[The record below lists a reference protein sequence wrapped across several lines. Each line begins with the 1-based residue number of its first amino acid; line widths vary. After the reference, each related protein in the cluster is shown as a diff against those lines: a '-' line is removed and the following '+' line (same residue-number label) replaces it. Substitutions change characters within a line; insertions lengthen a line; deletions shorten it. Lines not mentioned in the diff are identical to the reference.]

1 MQKSAV
7 NDQIQRVDWLK
18 TQHQKLNCLLQQ
30 CKQFSQQ
37 EKKISFL
44 YSLLEIRNFFLK
56 QQNLKKKIEALS
68 RQDQVIFLYF
78 IASGQA
84 ARLFPEVS
92 SDDIET
98 QKLQSVLP
106 TLRDIENFYSMIGG
120 ILGYQV
126 TILKILIEESSSIEY
141 KLFPPKGIDISK
153 RSSEINSYIIEG
165 ILQQNIFAEIY
176 PIGGIGD
183 RFKCSSL
190 SPEESVPT
198 ARVPFLGRTLLE
210 GLIRDLQGREYL
222 HYLVTGKQLIT
233 PIILMTSEED
243 NHSHIFNICRENQ
256 FFGRTKEKIFF
267 LSQPLVPTFTK
278 WGHWCLKNE
287 IAFLCKPGGHGAIWK
302 LALDSGG
309 FSWLEKMGRKK
320 VLIRQ
325 INNPIAGCD
334 YGILAFAGI
343 GAYKDA
349 SFGFASCLRQIKT
362 KEGVNVIKYS
372 DELQKSILSCI
383 EYCDFEKYQM
393 SDTAVN
399 PNSIY
404 SSFPS
409 NTNIIFGDIPTLQ
422 IATRQMPYPNF
433 IINFKED
440 THLAEGKTLVTEK
453 IARLESTMQHISE
466 APIIVNSNTTYL
478 TLHDR
483 KKTISAV
490 KRYQQEGDDSLET
503 VERGFR
509 DLLYNNLLL
518 LQDHCNWKLEL
529 SICENLKFFPTIFLY
544 HPALGPLYSIISQKL
559 ISGILYKKSELQLEI
574 AEIFMDKISIEGSLI
589 IKAKNI
595 TGHWKDSKMN
605 FSSKVGKCLLQ
616 NVKIKNKGIDYSS
629 ENVFWK
635 NSISRTEVCYIE
647 LEGNSLFIAQNIVIE
662 GNQHIFVPNGKKM
675 IARSVG
681 GGISYQIVP
690 LLTEE
695 EKLWDVQLDE
705 DLSIALIKRRYNE
718 RGHLENDPF

>member
-7 NDQIQRVDWLK
+7 NDQMQRVDWLK
-18 TQHQKLNCLLQQ
+18 NQHKKLTYLLQQ
-30 CKQFSQQ
+30 CNQFSQQ

-44 YSLLEIRNFFLK
+44 YSLVEIKNFFSK
-56 QQNLKKKIEALS
+56 QNNLKKNIEALS
-68 RQDQVIFLYF
+68 RQDQLIFLYF

-84 ARLFPEVS
+84 VRLFPEVS
-92 SDDIET
+92 SDHIET
-98 QKLQSVLP
+98 QKLNNVLP
-106 TLRDIENFYSMIGG
+106 TLRDLENFYSMIGG
-120 ILGYQV
+120 ILGYQI
-126 TILKILIEESSSIEY
+126 TILKLLLDESAHIEY
-141 KLFPPKGIDISK
+141 DLFPPEGIDISQC
-153 RSSEINSYIIEG
+153 SSEVNSYIIEG
-165 ILQQNIFAEIY
+165 VMQQNIFAEIY

-190 SPEESVPT
+190 SAETSVPT

-222 HYLVTGKQLIT
+222 YYLITDKQLIT

-243 NHSHIFNICRENQ
+243 NHSHIFNICREKQ

-287 IAFLCKPGGHGAIWK
+287 ITFLCKPGGHGAIWK

-309 FSWLEKMGRKK
+309 FSWLQKMGRKK
-320 VLIRQ
+320 ILIRQ

-362 KEGVNVIKYS
+362 KEGVNVVKYS
-372 DELQKSILSCI
+372 PRLQKSILSCI

-393 SDTAVN
+393 SDIAVN
-399 PNSIY
+399 PSSIY

-409 NTNIIFGDIPTLQ
+409 NTNIIFGDIATLR

-440 THLAEGKTLVTEK
+440 IHFSQEKTLVTEK

-490 KRYQQEGDDSLET
+490 KRYQQEAEDSLET
-503 VERGFR
+503 VEGGFS
-509 DLLYNNLLL
+509 DLLHNNLLL
-518 LQDHCNWKLEL
+518 LQNHCNWKLEFNL
-529 SICENLKFFPTIFLY
+529 CENLNFFPTIFLY

-559 ISGILYKKSELQLEI
+559 TSGIFYKKSELQLEI
-574 AEIFMDKISIEGSLI
+574 AEIFMNKISIEGSLI

-595 TGHWKDSKMN
+595 MGHWKDKKLI
-605 FSSKVGKCLLQ
+605 FSSKVGKCIFQ
-616 NVKIKNKGIDYSS
+616 NVQIKNKGIDYSAN
-629 ENVFWK
+629 NVFWK
-635 NSISRTEVCYIE
+635 NSISRTELCYIE
-647 LEGNSLFIAQNIVIE
+647 LEGNSLFIAQDIVIE
-662 GNQHIFVPNGKKM
+662 GNQHIFVPDGKKM
-675 IARSVG
+675 IARPVAG
-681 GGISYQIVP
+681 GVSYQIVP

-695 EKLWDVQLDE
+695 EKLWDVQIDRNV
-705 DLSIALIKRRYNE
+705 SITLLKRSYNKK
-718 RGHLENDPF
+718 GSLTK